1 MVFRRRRIPIYRP
14 RKRRYG
20 GYFRRARVGGVRRYA
35 RKGINSIGS
44 RGMVRSRMI
53 SRGLGSKTSV
63 VFAQPGVADNEVGV
77 GAPVRQGYWRD
88 GMTRVAKGALAL
100 GSAFNLG
107 SVASSINHGAPFGVG
122 GAGIRGSGD
131 YYVSRN
137 VLTGRGVVG
146 SGQDPPSFKSRGRNT
161 MIQHRE
167 FIADITGSTAF
178 TVQNNISINPG
189 LPALLPWGSSIAQN
203 FEQYNIRGMVFEFKT
218 TSATAL
224 VSGTNTSMGTV
235 IMATEY
241 NSLNPQFSSKAQME
255 NHEFSTSSVPSCSFL
270 HPIECSR
277 KETSI
282 KNQYVRTG
290 GIPAG
295 ADQRLYDLGNFQ
307 IATVGQ
313 QSANIIGELWVFFS
327 VCLVPGVFFPMMCVG
342 VLFDRVDE
350 ACSHFWFG
358 SRYS

>member
-14 RKRRYG
+14 TRKRRYG
-20 GYFRRARVGGVRRYA
+20 GYFRRASIGRVRRYA
-35 RKGINSIGS
+35 RKGISSIGS

-178 TVQNNISINPG
+178 TV
-189 LPALLPWGSSIAQN
+189 
-203 FEQYNIRGMVFEFKT
+203 RT
-218 TSATAL
+218 TSL
-224 VSGTNTSMGTV
+224 LIPVYLRFCRG
-235 IMATEY
+235 
-241 NSLNPQFSSKAQME
+241 
-255 NHEFSTSSVPSCSFL
+255 VPR
-270 HPIECSR
+270 SR
-277 KETSI
+277 KILSSTMF
-282 KNQYVRTG
+282 
-290 GIPAG
+290 AG
-295 ADQRLYDLGNFQ
+295 WCLSSRLRLLLHLCPVQ
-307 IATVGQ
+307 TR
-313 QSANIIGELWVFFS
+313 LWV
-327 VCLVPGVFFPMMCVG
+327 L
-342 VLFDRVDE
+342 
-350 ACSHFWFG
+350 
-358 SRYS
+358 